1 MGDLECF
8 FIIFVQGIEVMDLPL
23 TEKREAI
30 GQSRVWVREYLEFSL
45 GHIKL
50 GMSLRHVSGEDE

>member
-1 MGDLECF
+1 
-8 FIIFVQGIEVMDLPL
+8 MDLPL
-23 TEKREAI
+23 TEKRK
-30 GQSRVWVREYLEFSL
+30 SRVWVREYLEFSL